1 MKNKKIS
8 LTLLTIITI
17 AVSQLFFLTILNDI
31 SMSDRLL
38 VQSALFLTFE
48 KMGNYER

>member
-1 MKNKKIS
+1 MRNKKIS

-17 AVSQLFFLTILNDI
+17 VVSQLFFLTILNDI